1 MDTEGEE
8 RSDVISKIVSLV
20 QQFAPSSMWQVDT
33 LLSVLRLSTDHV
45 HDEVLSTLAEVIGPD
60 SDELACYTV
69 DSLIIIYSRFTV
81 CFRILRMGLSML
93 QFFKLLYGC

>member
-1 MDTEGEE
+1 VDTEGEE

-45 HDEVLSTLAEVIGPD
+45 HDEVLSTLAEVIGHD